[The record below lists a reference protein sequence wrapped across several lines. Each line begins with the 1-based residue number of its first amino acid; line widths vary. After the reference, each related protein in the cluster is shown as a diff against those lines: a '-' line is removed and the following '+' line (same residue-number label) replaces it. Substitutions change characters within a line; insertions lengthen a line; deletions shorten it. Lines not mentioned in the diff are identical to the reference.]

1 MLTVK
6 RFLVNM
12 IRENTYIISD
22 ETGEA
27 LILDPGMMWEEEQA
41 AVKAYI
47 ADHQLKPVRQLCT
60 HAHFDHIMGSY
71 WVWETYGLKCDLS
84 EGDTWLY
91 DHLEDQ
97 VEEILGQRYS
107 GLQLAPSG
115 LLLSEH
121 EEVRVGHHTLTVI
134 CTPGHTQGGV
144 CYYCEA
150 ERMMWSG
157 DTLFRGS
164 YGRTDLRGGDPQAM
178 AESLRTLS
186 KLPPETM
193 VYPGHGAETSIGD
206 ELPWLDRS
214 GT

>member
-193 VYPGHGAETSIGD
+193 VYPGHGAET
-206 ELPWLDRS
+206 
-214 GT
+214 